1 MTMRTIITTT
11 IMGLTLSLTLGA
23 CDKGDPAKTDKQAKV
38 DKKADP
44 TDPTVKPADA
54 DADAD
59 AEVDAPSLDPK
70 VDKAVTV
77 ANMIANDPAA
87 ADTILEEAGLD
98 RDSFEAMLYEIARD
112 PELSKSY
119 AIAREA

>member
-1 MTMRTIITTT
+1 MRTIITTT
-11 IMGLTLSLTLGA
+11 LMGLVLTLGA
-23 CDKGDPAKTDKQAKV
+23 CDKADPAKTDKQATADTKG

-44 TDPTVKPADA
+44 TTKPADA
-54 DADAD
+54 DKPDDAV
-59 AEVDAPSLDPK
+59 EAPALDPK
-70 VDKAVTV
+70 VEKAVTV

-87 ADTILEEAGLD
+87 ADKILDEAGLD
-98 RDSFEAMLYEIARD
+98 RESFETMLYEIARD